1 MIEIGSSTMNAAQAQ
16 TGFDDV
22 ATSTAESI
30 GTGAR
35 VFAITLV
42 GVLAGNL
49 AATVVRADDTALAE
63 VVVTAQRRS
72 QNVQDVPASITVF
85 TPQQLADFRIEQT
98 GDLAAYTPGL
108 NVSTSQFGDPV
119 FSLRGVGMNN
129 ANINQNPAV
138 TEYINEVALP
148 SVGLLGFSLFDLER
162 VEVLKGPQGDLY
174 GRNTTGGAINF
185 ITARPTQD
193 FSAYVDVNYG
203 NYNLTQIEAEV
214 GGPVSNT
221 LADRKS

>member
-35 VFAITLV
+35 VFAIALV

-85 TPQQLADFRIEQT
+85 TPQQLADFRIEN
-98 GDLAAYTPGL
+98 PGRVGAGGAGL
-108 NVSTSQFGDPV
+108 YVSHEQFGDP
-119 FSLRGVGMNN
+119 
-129 ANINQNPAV
+129 AV
-138 TEYINEVALP
+138 
-148 SVGLLGFSLFDLER
+148 
-162 VEVLKGPQGDLY
+162 
-174 GRNTTGGAINF
+174 
-185 ITARPTQD
+185 
-193 FSAYVDVNYG
+193 
-203 NYNLTQIEAEV
+203 
-214 GGPVSNT
+214 
-221 LADRKS
+221 